1 MGYMEQPT
9 LIKRSAK
16 GLEVQVVAIGVAAVG
31 SALLATWLLAR
42 LFALTSS
49 SGVLTIVIVW
59 LVFIGAWALGT
70 AKLWFNWQVKR
81 YEIGKDAL
89 IVHSKAGKFGKS
101 QAIYRYE
108 SIISMRMTQGLLG
121 KRFGYGDVLLSI
133 PKLDKEVVMSDIDHP
148 AEQLA
153 EVQRRLAERSIS
165 HDALVN

>member
-1 MGYMEQPT
+1 MEQPT
-9 LIKRSAK
+9 LIRRSAK
-16 GLEVQVVAIGVAAVG
+16 GLQVKIVAIGIVAFL
-31 SALLATWLLAR
+31 SALLASWLLTK
-42 LFALTSS
+42 LFAMSS
-49 SGVLTIVIVW
+49 SDGLFTKLLVW
-59 LVFIGAWALGT
+59 LLFIGAWALGA

-153 EVQRRLAERSIS
+153 EVQQRLAERSIS